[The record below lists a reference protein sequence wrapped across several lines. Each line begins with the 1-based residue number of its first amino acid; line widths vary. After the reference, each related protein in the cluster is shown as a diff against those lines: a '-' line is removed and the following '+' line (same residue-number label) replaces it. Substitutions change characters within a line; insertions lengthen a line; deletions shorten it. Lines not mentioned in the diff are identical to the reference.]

1 MADSIAPSL
10 LVAVPQLQDPN
21 FEHTVTLLVEASP
34 EGAFGLVINRVSPI
48 KLADIC
54 AQKEVPC
61 TRDLFVRVGGPI
73 EQGRAWVL
81 HGPQAKG
88 ETSYPISSEIF
99 LTPTWEMLEKLA
111 VSEESVP
118 FQVYLGYAGWG
129 PGQLEREL
137 AEGSWLLAEP
147 DAKFIF
153 GPAGGELWKAV
164 LAKMGLDPGKIAPG
178 GGGVN

>member
-1 MADSIAPSL
+1 MSESIAPAL

-54 AQKEVPC
+54 AQKDVPC
-61 TRDLFVRVGGPI
+61 TRDLFVRVGGPC
-73 EQGRAWVL
+73 EQSRAWVL
-81 HGPQAKG
+81 HGPSSRG

-99 LTPTWEMLEKLA
+99 LTPTWEMLEHLA
-111 VSEESVP
+111 SSPENEP

-129 PGQLEREL
+129 PGQLEKEL
-137 AEGSWLLAEP
+137 AEGSWLIAEP
-147 DAKFIF
+147 DSEFIF
-153 GPAGGELWKAV
+153 GLSGGELWRAV
-164 LAKMGLDPGKIAPG
+164 LAKMGLEPGKIAPG